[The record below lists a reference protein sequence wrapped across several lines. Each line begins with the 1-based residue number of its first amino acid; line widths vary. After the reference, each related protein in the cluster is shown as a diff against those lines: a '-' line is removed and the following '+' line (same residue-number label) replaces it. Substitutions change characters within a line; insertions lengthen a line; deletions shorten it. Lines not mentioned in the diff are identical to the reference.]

1 MAKKI
6 KISSLANTVM
16 DYLNDYA
23 EASAEDVKTAVRDA
37 GKTVQ
42 KEIEISAPKDTGD
55 YSKSWS
61 VKNVKE
67 TANSLEVSV
76 HSKGKYQMAHLLEF
90 GHAKR
95 NGGRVNGKVHI
106 APAEEL
112 GIKQLQEQ
120 LERCLKNG

>member
-6 KISSLANTVM
+6 KISALADTVM

-23 EASAEDVKTAVRDA
+23 DTSAEDVKKAVKDA

-42 KEIEISAPKDTGD
+42 KEIEMSAPKDTGD
-55 YSKSWS
+55 YGKSWS

-67 TANSLEVSV
+67 TVNSLEVSV

-106 APAEEL
+106 ATAEEL

-120 LERCLKNG
+120 IERCLKNG

>member
-6 KISSLANTVM
+6 KISALADTVM

-23 EASAEDVKTAVRDA
+23 DASAEDVKKAVKDA

-42 KEIEISAPKDTGD
+42 KEIEMSAPKDTGD

-67 TANSLEVSV
+67 TTNSLEVSV
-76 HSKGKYQMAHLLEF
+76 HSKGKYQLAHLLEF

-106 APAEEL
+106 ATAEEL

-120 LERCLKNG
+120 IERCLKNG